1 MRHQRAHYGSIA
13 WGAGKDDC
21 VSYATCRARWNFLGS
36 KWPDAARQI
45 TTLCKFRFSLS
56 LSLLLPSSR
65 GDSRE
70 RRFTIHL
77 GPGEEKKEKEWTRH
91 GIFFG
96 RDRTGPKYGRPFE
109 GREAA
114 WRRNML
120 WPFLSFLF
128 IFWKG
133 KEQKE
138 KFQGFETRVDNKS
151 MEIYF

>member
-1 MRHQRAHYGSIA
+1 MFARLHPSAARNATAVRSYLHSRGCTRSGMRHQRAHYGSIA

-114 WRRNML
+114 
-120 WPFLSFLF
+120 
-128 IFWKG
+128 
-133 KEQKE
+133 
-138 KFQGFETRVDNKS
+138 
-151 MEIYF
+151 

>member
-1 MRHQRAHYGSIA
+1 MHTVRNAPPTCALRF
-13 WGAGKDDC
+13 DC
-21 VSYATCRARWNFLGS
+21 VGRGQGRLCVLRHLSRSLEFSRLEVARRRATNN
-36 KWPDAARQI
+36 DVMQI
-45 TTLCKFRFSLS
+45 PFLS
-56 LSLLLPSSR
+56 LSPLLPSSR

-128 IFWKG
+128 IFLERKG
-133 KEQKE
+133 AK
-138 KFQGFETRVDNKS
+138 G
-151 MEIYF
+151 EIPRFWNPCR